1 MQKVERDLRHKS
13 QFEIHHHHREF
24 RRRVECGLPDL
35 RSLCG
40 RTSVCKFGSS
50 APHFISSKITF
61 SGTKNNEIPLWF
73 VTQVPNLKVDNV
85 WVSETRL
92 ICYGN
97 KQKRLPEVDDS
108 ASIIQLDFA
117 ADLLNF
123 SHKILS
129 TVVKTFLKFKR
140 TVIVRRK
147 EFPLNYTQ

>member
-1 MQKVERDLRHKS
+1 M
-13 QFEIHHHHREF
+13 
-24 RRRVECGLPDL
+24 
-35 RSLCG
+35 
-40 RTSVCKFGSS
+40 
-50 APHFISSKITF
+50 
-61 SGTKNNEIPLWF
+61 
-73 VTQVPNLKVDNV
+73 PNLKVDNV